1 MLLKRII
8 PCLDV
13 RDGRVVKGVG
23 FEGLRDVGDPAELAA
38 RYDADGADEI
48 VVLDVAAT
56 VDGRDTMIE
65 TIRRVREAV
74 SVPVVAGG
82 GVRSVED
89 AGRLLASGAD
99 KVSVNSAAVRRPD
112 LVREISGRFGRQCV
126 VVAIDAMNRGFE
138 DWEVMVDGGGTPTGI
153 DAVEW
158 SARVV
163 GLGAGEILLTS
174 RDRDGTGI
182 GYDLAMVGRVADSV
196 GVPVIAS
203 GGARTAADLESAFEA
218 GATGALLAG
227 VLHDR
232 ITSLRELRLEM
243 AAIGRELRPC

>member
-13 RDGRVVKGVG
+13 RDGRVVKGVS
-23 FEGLRDVGDPAELAA
+23 FEGLRNVGDPAELAA

-48 VVLDVAAT
+48 VVLDVSAT
-56 VDGRDTMIE
+56 VEGRETMIE
-65 TIRRVREAV
+65 TIRSVREVVAV
-74 SVPVVAGG
+74 PLVAGG
-82 GVRSVED
+82 GVRTVED
-89 AGRLLASGAD
+89 AARLLESGED
-99 KVSVNSAAVRRPD
+99 KVSVNSAAVRRPE
-112 LVREISGRFGRQCV
+112 LIGELSKRFGRQCV
-126 VVAIDAMNRGFE
+126 VVAIDAMNRGSD
-138 DWEVMVDGGGTPTGI
+138 DWEVMVDAGGTPTGL
-153 DAVEW
+153 D
-158 SARVV
+158 VV
-163 GLGAGEILLTS
+163 GWSREAVRLGAGEILLTS

-182 GYDLAMVGRVADSV
+182 GYDLSMVSRVADAV
-196 GVPVIAS
+196 PVPVIAS

-232 ITSLRELRLEM
+232 ITSLRELRLEL